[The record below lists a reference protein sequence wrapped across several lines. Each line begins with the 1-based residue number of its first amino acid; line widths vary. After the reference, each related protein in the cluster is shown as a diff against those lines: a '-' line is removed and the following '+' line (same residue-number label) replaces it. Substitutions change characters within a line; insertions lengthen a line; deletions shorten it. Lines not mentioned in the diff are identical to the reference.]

1 MQYIKIFTLCFL
13 FFVYSAPQALAVS
26 EPTLSALQNQEPT
39 ENIPIITMRKGEHL
53 NYSRI
58 VFDFTNSVVYQAT
71 VEGNKLKIVF
81 DIAFIP
87 DFGAL
92 VTQPL
97 RWISNPQLPQSEGL
111 MSLEFDVEENS
122 EMINFYLGT
131 KVVIDVYDPTAAKGA
146 VETDNIVRIRDGA
159 VIKDSETPVPAF
171 DPEVTDYTI
180 SAAYTE
186 IDNGALITFT
196 TKIPTAAAVFERAGI
211 LWVVLETRAPIDN
224 RSFNS
229 LDRFLKERI
238 RSLEVDLFESATILR
253 YAIKPSQSIGV
264 DRDGLDWKISL
275 KDTANAPR
283 NPLIPVEQETDDDQF
298 RIFVP
303 AEDVGTRLELVDPIV
318 GDNLTIVPLRSSS
331 RGMPARY
338 DYTNFILPVTAQG
351 LVVQRISDQLAV
363 YRYRNGIAVGG
374 IDSSLASLPGGVG
387 GDATKDFDPLVDFK
401 SWMQGDASDFNRV
414 ESNLLYRLASSAN
427 DNRNGARWPLAR
439 FYLAHNRA
447 ADALGILEQMLDDD
461 SQLPSQP
468 KFRAARGIAQ
478 AMLTHY
484 DEALFDFG
492 MRELRSDQDIALW
505 RGVIYQIQGEDEDAA
520 AELER
525 GSDAIGRYGAYERA
539 SFVLASAR
547 AYFEIGRIEKAE
559 FELDQLAGHP
569 LTLKQMQEEVLLRA
583 EIALSRED
591 GENAMLLL
599 NYLAMSRNRSI
610 SSRARYA
617 RLKYEVE
624 IGAITPADAVEE
636 MERLRYVWRGG
647 HFEMNLLKTLGEIY
661 IEDNNYRDGLDSMR
675 QIVSY
680 FSKTDLATDTSNA
693 MTSIFRD
700 LYLNCKADVLQPFQA
715 LDLYYEYKE
724 LTPYGAEGDRLIRRM
739 ADRLVAVELFEPAI
753 EFLDYQIKDRIKT
766 GAARAQV
773 AGNLAKVFMLDS
785 KPNDAIEI
793 LRLTRT
799 SNMPREIENTRNLI
813 EARAL
818 YEVERYEEA
827 EVLAAPIDNL
837 EAHLILADIYW
848 QTGDWSRVITVNTKI
863 LGDGWRTKEELDVS
877 HRLLLLRLA
886 IAYTNNQDQSSL
898 AMLRGRYL
906 EQILTGD
913 FAASFD
919 LLTNPDDLSSR
930 DIATIISE
938 IDDVNNVESYLKTYR
953 ESFADNDCEPLFENV
968 YDQEQKVLGTEG

>member
-13 FFVYSAPQALAVS
+13 FFVYSAPHAFAAV
-26 EPTLSALQNQEPT
+26 EPSPFAIQNQESV
-39 ENIPIITMRKGEHL
+39 ENIPIITIRKGEHL

-58 VFDFTNSVVYQAT
+58 VFDFTNSVVYHASIT
-71 VEGNKLKIVF
+71 GNKLTIVF
-81 DIAFIP
+81 DISFIP
-87 DFGAL
+87 DFGEL
-92 VTQPL
+92 KTQPL
-97 RWISNPQLPQSEGL
+97 LWISSPQLTPSEGL
-111 MSLEFDVEENS
+111 MSVEFDVEENS

-131 KVVIDVYDPTAAKGA
+131 KVVVDIYDPTAAKGA
-146 VETDNIVRIRDGA
+146 LETDNLERILEGA
-159 VIKDSETPVPAF
+159 VIKDNETPEVPF

-186 IDNGALITFT
+186 IENGALITYT
-196 TKIPTAAAVFERAGI
+196 TKIPTATAVFERAGI

-224 RSFNS
+224 SSFNS
-229 LDRFLKERI
+229 LDRFIKERV

-253 YAIKPSQSIGV
+253 YAIKPTQSIGV
-264 DRDGLDWKISL
+264 DRDGLIWKISL

-283 NPLIPVEQETDDDQF
+283 NPLIPTEQETGDDEF

-331 RGMPARY
+331 RGMPVKH
-338 DYTNFILPVTAQG
+338 DYTDFILPITAQG

-374 IDSSLASLPGGVG
+374 MDSSLSSLPDGVG
-387 GDATKDFDPLVDFK
+387 GDANKDYDPLVDFK
-401 SWMQGDASDFNRV
+401 GWRQGKFSDFNRL
-414 ESNLLYRLASSAN
+414 ESELLYRLASSTS

-439 FYLAHNRA
+439 FYIAHNRA
-447 ADALGILEQMLDDD
+447 SDALGILEQMLDDD
-461 SQLPSQP
+461 SQLPSQA

-478 AMLTHY
+478 TMLTHY
-484 DEALFDFG
+484 ELALFDFG

-505 RGVIYQIQGEDEDAA
+505 RGIIYQIQGEDEDAA
-520 AELER
+520 AEFDR
-525 GSDAIGRYGAYERA
+525 GSDAIGRYDALERA

-569 LTLKQMQEEVLLRA
+569 LTLKQMQEEVLMRA
-583 EIALSRED
+583 EIALSRDD
-591 GENAMLLL
+591 GEDAMLFL
-599 NYLAMSRNRSI
+599 NDLAKSRDRSI
-610 SSRARYA
+610 SSRARYV
-617 RLKYEVE
+617 RLKYEIE
-624 IGAITPADAVEE
+624 IGAISPADAVEE

-647 HFEMNLLKTLGEIY
+647 NFEMNLLKTLGEIY
-661 IEDNNYRDGLDSMR
+661 IKDNNYRDGLDSMR

-680 FSKTDLATDTSNA
+680 FSKTELATDTSNA
-693 MTSIFRD
+693 MTNIFRD
-700 LYLNCKADVLQPFQA
+700 LYLNCQADVMQPFEA

-724 LTPYGAEGDRLIRRM
+724 LTPFGSEGDRLIRRM

-753 EFLDYQIKDRIKT
+753 DFLDYQIKDRIKT

-773 AGNLAKVFMLDS
+773 AGNLAKIFMLDS
-785 KPNDAIEI
+785 KPTEAIEI
-793 LRLTRT
+793 LRLTRV
-799 SNMPREIENTRNLI
+799 SNMPRDIENTRNLV

-818 YEVERYEEA
+818 YEIERYEEA
-827 EVLAAPIDNL
+827 EVLAAPIDTL
-837 EAHLILADIYW
+837 EANLILADIHW
-848 QTGDWSRVITVNTKI
+848 RTGDWSRVITVNTKI

-886 IAYTNNQDQSSL
+886 IAYTNKQDQSSL

-906 EQILTGD
+906 EQFLTGD

-938 IDDVNNVESYLKTYR
+938 VDDVDNVDSYLKKYY
-953 ESFADNDCEPLFENV
+953 EGFSSSDCEPLFEKA
-968 YDQEQKVLGTEG
+968 YDQEDKILGSEG